1 MSPIMPEPPEQPA
14 STHDTRPPLPVRP
27 TAGTSPM
34 VDRISSDVTEIHVMP
49 AFGGRLHL
57 AFFGNSG
64 QPETAVDSVLAVT
77 IHGDGHIEWHTDAE
91 AATPRAARGGEAA

>member
-1 MSPIMPEPPEQPA
+1 MISRGVSAGDGLAAQLAGAGKDDILEPL
-14 STHDTRPPLPVRP
+14 D
-27 TAGTSPM
+27 
-34 VDRISSDVTEIHVMP
+34 
-49 AFGGRLHL
+49 GGRLHL